1 VRQNDYEEGRERERE
16 RGGMNILAE
25 HSPEETD
32 EKHERPQ
39 S

>member
-1 VRQNDYEEGRERERE
+1 VRQNDYEEGRERE